1 MPISTDPMISPN
13 DHYSYSR
20 IIFHSISFPLLDLSL
35 DLALLL
41 SRLQRL
47 QYASNMPT
55 RLLTL
60 NERCHHLEGTWR
72 EQSQVVQNRLCSV
85 LIFDLDKI
93 FIKNIFIGE
102 GKTKKGH
109 IAIKVIIL
117 FLVFF
122 D

>member
-1 MPISTDPMISPN
+1 MISPN
-13 DHYSYSR
+13 DHYNYSK
-20 IIFHSISFPLLDLSL
+20 IMFHSISFSLLGLSL

-41 SRLQRL
+41 SGLQRL

-55 RLLTL
+55 RLLAF
-60 NERCHHLEGTWR
+60 NERCHHPEGTWR
-72 EQSQVVQNRLCSV
+72 EQSQVVQNRLCSI

-93 FIKNIFIGE
+93 FIENIFIRE

-109 IAIKVIIL
+109 IAIKVISL
-117 FLVFF
+117 FLFFF